1 MTPEA
6 IDLNKNPVLGMLMNT
21 QAFNTKIVELA
32 GTNFNS
38 AVKYAETLSKA
49 RSGQEFADLVVDQV
63 RDQFEAM
70 SEQVEEGGI
79 KVEVQHYFQDFGM
92 GLRRSKLLLG
102 F

>member
-38 AVKYAETLSKA
+38 AVKYAEKVSKV
-49 RSGQEFADLVVDQV
+49 RSGREFAALMVDQV

-70 SEQVEEGGI
+70 SEQVEELSATIRGVSLEDDAAG
-79 KVEVQHYFQDFGM
+79 DA
-92 GLRRSKLLLG
+92 GLG
-102 F
+102 D

>member
-21 QAFNTKIVELA
+21 QAFNTKIAELA
-32 GTNFNS
+32 GVNFNS

-70 SEQVEEGGI
+70 SEQVEELSTTIRGVSLEDDAAGSAG
-79 KVEVQHYFQDFGM
+79 FGD
-92 GLRRSKLLLG
+92 
-102 F
+102 

>member
-6 IDLNKNPVLGMLMNT
+6 IELSNNPVLGMLMNT

-32 GTNFNS
+32 GVNFNS
-38 AVKYAETLSKA
+38 AVRYAEKMSKV

-70 SEQVEEGGI
+70 SEQVEELSATIRGVSLEDDAAGSAG
-79 KVEVQHYFQDFGM
+79 FGD
-92 GLRRSKLLLG
+92 
-102 F
+102 

>member
-32 GTNFNS
+32 GVNFNS
-38 AVKYAETLSKA
+38 AVKYAEKMSKV
-49 RSGQEFADLVVDQV
+49 RSGQEFAALMVDQA

-70 SEQVEEGGI
+70 SEQVEELSATIRGVSLEDDAAG
-79 KVEVQHYFQDFGM
+79 DA
-92 GLRRSKLLLG
+92 GLG
-102 F
+102 D